1 MRFPRNRFRFG
12 RARRD
17 WANRT
22 VELTW
27 RKAIGQTRDVMGN
40 RMMRRLLALGALLTA
55 LLVPSCSQLGI
66 GFTKIGDLLA
76 NPHKYSA
83 QEVRVRGRVT
93 NVLKLPFVATKIYSI
108 RDDSGE
114 INVRTDREAPLVEA
128 TEVRVKGVLDTVATI
143 GNQNVGL
150 HLREVERW

>member
-1 MRFPRNRFRFG
+1 
-12 RARRD
+12 
-17 WANRT
+17 
-22 VELTW
+22 
-27 RKAIGQTRDVMGN
+27 MGN

>member
-1 MRFPRNRFRFG
+1 MG
-12 RARRD
+12 IK
-17 WANRT
+17 
-22 VELTW
+22 VMW
-27 RKAIGQTRDVMGN
+27 RLVA
-40 RMMRRLLALGALLTA
+40 LAALLTV
-55 LLVPSCSQLGI
+55 LLLPSCSQLGI

-76 NPHKYSA
+76 NPQKYSA

-93 NVLKLPFVATKIYSI
+93 NVLKIPFVATKIYSI

-114 INVRTDREAPLVEA
+114 INVRTDGEAPLIGA

-150 HLREVERW
+150 HLREVQRW